1 MPESASPP
9 AIPASPAA
17 AAPLRSVHTTNF
29 PEILRQLHT
38 SLLVTTYQAGKLIA
52 LRSDG
57 DALNTHFA
65 NFRKPMGLV
74 ADGQRLV
81 IGTDCGIREFRNV
94 PNVSARLNPPN
105 RHDAVYVFRNHHV
118 TGNIDIHEMAL
129 GPDAECWYVNTR
141 FSCLCTLDH
150 DHSFVPRWRPRFVSS
165 LAPEDRCHLN
175 GLAMADGKPRF
186 VTALGATDTPQ
197 GWRQNK
203 KDGGL
208 LLDVETREAVA
219 HGLSMPHSP
228 RWYRDRLWL
237 LESGTGSLVTVE
249 LASGKVETVARLPG
263 FARGLDLIGPLAFV
277 GLSQLRETNAFT
289 EIPITDQN
297 VDRLSGV
304 WVVNIETAKTI
315 AFLQF
320 SDAVQ
325 EIFAVQALPG
335 ILFPEILDE
344 ESNLLQSTYVLPDAA
359 LKEVRFSTAAA
370 SGN

>member
-1 MPESASPP
+1 MTESARPS
-9 AIPASPAA
+9 AIPASLAA
-17 AAPLRSVHTTNF
+17 AAPLRSVHTTNL

-57 DALNTHFA
+57 DTLNTHFA
-65 NFRKPMGLV
+65 NFRKPMGLAV
-74 ADGQRLV
+74 DGQRLV
-81 IGTDCGIREFRNV
+81 IGTEWGIREFRNV
-94 PNVSARLNPPN
+94 PNLSARLDPPN
-105 RHDAVYVFRNHHV
+105 HHDAVYAFRNHHL
-118 TGNIDIHEMAL
+118 TGNIDIHEMAF
-129 GPDAECWYVNTR
+129 GADAECWYVNTR

-150 DHSFVPRWRPRFVSS
+150 AHSFVPRWRPRFVSS

-175 GLAMADGKPRF
+175 GLAMADGRPRF

-203 KDGGL
+203 KNGGIVI
-208 LLDVETREAVA
+208 DVEA
-219 HGLSMPHSP
+219 HETIAQGLSMPHSP
-228 RWYRDRLWL
+228 RWYRDHLWL
-237 LESGTGSLVTVE
+237 LESGTGSLVTIE
-249 LASGKVETVARLPG
+249 LGSGKVETVARLPG
-263 FARGLDLIGPLAFV
+263 FARGLDFVGPLAFV

-289 EIPITDQN
+289 EIPITEQN
-297 VDRLSGV
+297 ADRLSGV
-304 WVVNIETAKTI
+304 WVVNIETGQTI

-344 ESNLLQSTYVLPDAA
+344 DSELLQTTYALPDSA
-359 LKEVRFSTAAA
+359 LKEVHLTAAP
-370 SGN
+370 SR

>member
-1 MPESASPP
+1 MPESAGPS
-9 AIPASPAA
+9 AIPASLDA

-29 PEILRQLHT
+29 PEILRRLHT

-52 LRSDG
+52 LRPDG
-57 DALNTHFA
+57 DTLNTHFT

-129 GPDAECWYVNTR
+129 GPNAECWYVNTL

-150 DHSFVPRWRPRFVSS
+150 DHSFVPSWRPRFISS

-186 VTALGATDTPQ
+186 VTALGATDTPR

-203 KDGGL
+203 KNGGI
-208 LLDVETREAVA
+208 LLDVETRETIA

-237 LESGTGSLVTVE
+237 LESGTGSLVTVD

-297 VDRLSGV
+297 VDRLSGI
-304 WVVNIETAKTI
+304 WVVNIETGKTI

-320 SDAVQ
+320 NDAVQ

-335 ILFPEILDE
+335 ILFPEFVDE
-344 ESNLLQSTYVLPDAA
+344 ESDLLQSTYVLPDAA
-359 LKEVRFSTAAA
+359 LKEVRFSTPAA
-370 SGN
+370 SGS